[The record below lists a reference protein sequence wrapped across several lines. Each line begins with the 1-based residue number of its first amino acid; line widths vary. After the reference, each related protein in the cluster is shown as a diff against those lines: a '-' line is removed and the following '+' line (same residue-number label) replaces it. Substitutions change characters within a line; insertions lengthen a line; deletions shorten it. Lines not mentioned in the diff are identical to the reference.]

1 MEFYLVP
8 FSKKNCDTA
17 ARRLAGACV
26 RLDSCVGAWWW
37 VIHDTIAVVKE
48 VLDTVVCKVL
58 PVTSNKWLQNTDKSM
73 PCMETRGHCSS

>member
-1 MEFYLVP
+1 M
-8 FSKKNCDTA
+8 
-17 ARRLAGACV
+17 

-58 PVTSNKWLQNTDKSM
+58 PVTSNKWLQNTVNKAC
-73 PCMETRGHCSS
+73 PAWRQEVIVQAKIQFNFCCLCY